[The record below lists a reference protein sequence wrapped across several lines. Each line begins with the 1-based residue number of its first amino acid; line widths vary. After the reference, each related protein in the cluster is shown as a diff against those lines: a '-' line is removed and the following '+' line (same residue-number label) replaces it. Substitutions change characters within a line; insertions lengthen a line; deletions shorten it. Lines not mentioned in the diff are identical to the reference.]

1 MSNQIRFKIGGMEYA
16 VTSDDD
22 ALYIKS
28 LAAELDRKITALSH
42 KNRFLST
49 TMVAVLAALEAY
61 DAAKKQ
67 AIENEKLRLEIK
79 TLLEESACARLEADR
94 AKRKLQEILGSD
106 EDEDAQ
112 Y

>member
-16 VTSDDD
+16 VNSDDD
-22 ALYIKS
+22 AAYIRG
-28 LAAELDRKITALSH
+28 LASELDRKLDSLQKA
-42 KNRFLST
+42 NPFLST

-67 AIENEKLRLEIK
+67 VIENDKLRLEIK
-79 TLLEESACARLEADR
+79 GLLEETACAKLEADR
-94 AKRKLQEILGSD
+94 ATRKLEELIGNSD
-106 EDEDAQ
+106 EEYD